1 MEVISVGKNYDNKK
15 QLIDKEKDYDIKEA
29 MTLVRD
35 LSYTK
40 FDGTVEASFKLGI
53 DVRHSDQQVRGT
65 LTLPHGLGKKIRVA
79 VITKEDK
86 VAEANEA
93 GADVVGGDDLIEN
106 IKKGFLDFDVLIAT
120 PNMMSKTGPLG
131 KILGRRGLM
140 PNPKTGTVT
149 TDIKKAV
156 KEFKEGKVEYRAD
169 KFGIIH
175 MPIGKVSFAA
185 EKLLDNFRIVYDTIV
200 RVKPSSSKGQYMRSI
215 ALAPTMGPSVKV
227 DTQKVKF

>member
-1 MEVISVGKNYDNKK
+1 MGKNYDNKK

>member
-1 MEVISVGKNYDNKK
+1 VGKNYDNKK

>member
-1 MEVISVGKNYDNKK
+1 MAVGKNYENKK
-15 QLIDKEKDYDIKEA
+15 KLVMNTRSYDIKEA

-65 LTLPHGLGKKIRVA
+65 LTLPHGLGKTVKVG
-79 VITKEDK
+79 VITKDDK
-86 VAEANEA
+86 FAEAKEA
-93 GADVVGGDDLIEN
+93 GADIVGSEDLIEE

-120 PNMMSKTGPLG
+120 PNMMSKIGQLG

-149 TDIKKAV
+149 TDLKKAV

-169 KFGIIH
+169 KFGIVH
-175 MPIGKVSFAA
+175 MPLGKVSFDA
-185 EKLLDNFRIVYDTIV
+185 EKLLDNFRVIYDTIV
-200 RVKPSSSKGQYMRSI
+200 RVKPSAAKGQYMRSI

-227 DTQKVKF
+227 DLQKVKF

>member
-1 MEVISVGKNYDNKK
+1 MGKNYENKK
-15 QLIDKEKDYDIKEA
+15 KLVMNTRSYDIKEA

-65 LTLPHGLGKKIRVA
+65 LTLPHGLGKTVKVG
-79 VITKEDK
+79 VITKDDK
-86 VAEANEA
+86 FAEAKEA
-93 GADVVGGDDLIEN
+93 GADIVGSEDLIEE

-120 PNMMSKTGPLG
+120 PNMMSKIGQLG

-149 TDIKKAV
+149 TDLKKAV

-169 KFGIIH
+169 KFGIVH
-175 MPIGKVSFAA
+175 MPLGKVSFDA
-185 EKLLDNFRIVYDTIV
+185 EKLLDNFRVIYDTIV
-200 RVKPSSSKGQYMRSI
+200 RVKPSAAKGQYMRSI

-227 DTQKVKF
+227 DLQKVKF

>member
-1 MEVISVGKNYDNKK
+1 MGKNYENKK
-15 QLIDKEKDYDIKEA
+15 ELVDKTKSYDVKEA
-29 MTLVRD
+29 MTLVKD

-40 FDGTVEASFKLGI
+40 FDGAVEASFRLGI

-65 LTLPHGLGKKIRVA
+65 LTLPHGLGKTVKVA

-86 VAEANEA
+86 FAEAKEA
-93 GADVVGGDDLIEN
+93 SADVVGSEDLIEN

-120 PNMMSKTGPLG
+120 PNMMSKIGPLG

-149 TDIKKAV
+149 TDLKKAV

-175 MPIGKVSFAA
+175 MPIGKVSFDA
-185 EKLLDNFRIVYDTIV
+185 EKLLDNFRIIYDTIL
-200 RVKPSSSKGQYMRSI
+200 RVKPSASKGQYMRSI
-215 ALAPTMGPSVKV
+215 ALAPTMGPSVKI
-227 DTQKVKF
+227 DLQKVKF